1 MGRLPGLKG
10 LVIYTV
16 FLFALTMPPFSTIGS
31 HGGFFNRAAAFANMH
46 KRASLPLKL
55 RIATPYSGQKRES
68 SSQTKLKGEP

>member
-1 MGRLPGLKG
+1 
-10 LVIYTV
+10 
-16 FLFALTMPPFSTIGS
+16 MPSFSTIGS